1 MGPPRIECCLT
12 SKRRAGMSLAD
23 SPSMSLRAAI
33 VSFLMLPLLATAGTP
48 FTAIH
53 PEEQYP
59 DPKGSVS
66 WDPYNG
72 LISRVQER
80 LRALGFAA
88 GPVNGDFSTK
98 TQAALVQFQL
108 SASIPASGQLDDQT
122 LEELGVQRDADASA
136 GATGQPAQQ

>member
-1 MGPPRIECCLT
+1 MSL
-12 SKRRAGMSLAD
+12 SRAGIF
-23 SPSMSLRAAI
+23 I
-33 VSFLMLPLLATAGTP
+33 VLLPLAAHAGP

-59 DPKGSVS
+59 DPQQQMSS
-66 WDPYNG
+66 DPYSG
-72 LISRVQER
+72 LISRMQER

-88 GPVNGDFSTK
+88 GPVNGDFGTK

-122 LEELGVQRDADASA
+122 LAALGVERDADASA
-136 GATGQPAQQ
+136 GATGKPSQ